1 MDYDTDNFTN
11 DASYANVNEKHNKL
25 EKERLNSENEVD
37 DCIELE
43 GQGPL
48 SVQGFS
54 FRILRKFLTYR

>member
-1 MDYDTDNFTN
+1 MDYDTENFTN
-11 DASYANVNEKHNKL
+11 DASYANVNEKHGKL

-54 FRILRKFLTYR
+54 FRI